1 MKALVKVGY
10 GCNNH
15 CTFCHTYDVRDVDA
29 ATEEIDRKIDRA
41 ARLGHT
47 MIVLS
52 GGEPTMRR
60 ELLRWASRSAA
71 RGLDFG
77 LVTNG
82 RMLAYAELVEKLMRL
97 RLRYVYL
104 SLHGG
109 TAKVHNALV
118 RADAFEQTFA
128 AVGNLAGRGLDF
140 TVNTVITRQ
149 NVEHL
154 RGVVDALLPWPDVV
168 VKFSMAQPK
177 GGADRL
183 FEHIIPR
190 VSDVAARVK
199 DAIEYG
205 LEKSGGRQRY
215 AHDGIPFCLLPGHE
229 DRYDDLKTHRFAT
242 MIEVGEP
249 DFFPVDDL
257 AKVQPEDECGRCAV
271 RGPCPGL
278 YAGYREVHGDGEVHA
293 VMDRP
298 RSNSFTYVHEGTH
311 GTLGG
316 SGEGPRPNKPGAEGP
331 RPTNLGRCPVRTD
344 GVTPWDRG
352 RILFLREGDRVER
365 YRTQSRDFTDVEIA
379 RTKLELGQVYD
390 DASTKDAPDDFPRD
404 LVPLRRSPVCDPCDA
419 REACGGLW
427 ERVVEDVFTRDDE
440 RVRALVGE
448 LEGEV
453 LDVGCGEGRYEDV
466 LGPRASSGKVRWVGL
481 EPDAARAAAM
491 RARAPWAEVRV
502 AEAEGLDD
510 VARFDHALVLR
521 SWNHLHDPERA
532 AAAIVRALRPGGT
545 LLVADNVAFGLLR
558 RSAPRERR
566 EAGGA
571 LLFEHYRNDDAARAH
586 AVLSRLPL
594 ELLERRDVGRSP
606 QGPAAIADVGRS
618 PQGPAAI
625 ADVGRSPQGPAANAD
640 VGRSPQGPA
649 AIADVALSN
658 QWLLRYRR
666 AP

>member
-29 ATEEIDRKIDRA
+29 DTEEVDRKIDRA

-60 ELLRWASRSAA
+60 ELLRWAARSAA

-77 LVTNG
+77 VVTNG
-82 RMLAYAELVEKLMRL
+82 RMLAYAELVEKLTKL

-104 SLHGG
+104 SMHGG

-128 AVGNLAGRGLDF
+128 AVANLAGRGLDF
-140 TVNTVITRQ
+140 TVNTVVTRQ
-149 NVEHL
+149 NVEYL

-168 VKFSMAQPK
+168 VKFSMVQPK
-177 GGADRL
+177 GGAERI
-183 FEHIIPR
+183 FEHVIPR

-205 LEKSGGRQRY
+205 LEKSGGRQRF

-257 AKVQPEDECGRCAV
+257 AKVQPEDECGRCAL

-278 YAGYREVHGDGEVHA
+278 YGGYREVHGDGEVHA
-293 VMDRP
+293 VAQRT

-311 GTLGG
+311 GTLASDRADG
-316 SGEGPRPNKPGAEGP
+316 
-331 RPTNLGRCPVRTD
+331 CPVRTD

-352 RILFLREGDRVER
+352 RIVFLREGRAVER
-365 YRTQSRDFTDVEIA
+365 YRTESRDFTDVEIA
-379 RTKLELGQVYD
+379 RTKLELGQVYV
-390 DASTKDAPDDFPRD
+390 DASGKEAPDDFARD
-404 LVPLRRSPVCDPCDA
+404 LVALRRSDVCEGCDA
-419 REACGGLW
+419 HARCAGLW
-427 ERVVEDVFTRDDE
+427 ERVPDDVFARDDA
-440 RVRALVGE
+440 RVRAHVAE
-448 LEGEV
+448 LRGDV

-466 LGPRASSGKVRWVGL
+466 IGLLATNGLVRWVGL
-481 EPDAARAAAM
+481 EPDAGRAAAM
-491 RARAPWAEVRV
+491 RERMPRAELRV

-510 VARFDHALVLR
+510 VACFDHVLVLR
-521 SWNHLHDPERA
+521 SWNHLRDPDRA
-532 AAAIVRALRPGGT
+532 AAAFVRALRPGGT

-558 RSAPRERR
+558 QRPPSN
-566 EAGGA
+566 GA
-571 LLFEHYRNDDAARAH
+571 SLAFEHFRNDDSARAH
-586 AVLSRLPL
+586 GVLSKLPL
-594 ELLERRDVGRSP
+594 ELLERRDI
-606 QGPAAIADVGRS
+606 GPGA
-618 PQGPAAI
+618 
-625 ADVGRSPQGPAANAD
+625 
-640 VGRSPQGPA
+640 
-649 AIADVALSN
+649 SN

-666 AP
+666 A

>member
-15 CTFCHTYDVRDVDA
+15 CTFCHTLDVREIDA
-29 ATEEIDRKIDRA
+29 PTEEVDRKIDRA

-52 GGEPTMRR
+52 GGEVTMRR
-60 ELLRWASRSAA
+60 ELLRWAARSAA

-82 RMLAYAELVEKLMRL
+82 RMLAYAELVEKLLKL
-97 RLRYVYL
+97 RLRYVYM

-109 TAKVHNALV
+109 TAKIHNSLV

-128 AVGNLAGRGLDF
+128 AIPNLAGRGIDF
-140 TVNTVITRQ
+140 TVNTVVTRQ
-149 NVEHL
+149 NLEHL

-168 VKFSMAQPK
+168 VKFSMVQPK
-177 GGADRL
+177 GGGEKL
-183 FEHIIPR
+183 FEHLMPR

-205 LEKSGGRQRY
+205 LEKSGGKQPF

-229 DRYDDLKTHRFAT
+229 ERYDDLKTHRFAT

-271 RGPCPGL
+271 RGACPGL
-278 YAGYREVHGDGEVHA
+278 FAGYREVHGDGEVHA
-293 VMDRP
+293 VTGRA
-298 RSNSFTYVHEGTH
+298 RSNSFTYVREGVH
-311 GTLGG
+311 G
-316 SGEGPRPNKPGAEGP
+316 RAPNGAGFA
-331 RPTNLGRCPVRTD
+331 GCPVHTD

-352 RILFLREGDRVER
+352 RILFVQRGGKVER
-365 YRTQSRDFTDVEIA
+365 YRTESRDFTDVEIA
-379 RTKLELGQVYD
+379 HTKLQLGQIYL
-390 DASTKDAPDDFPRD
+390 DASGESGGAPKDAPDDFARD
-404 LVPLRRSPVCDPCDA
+404 LVPLRRSATCDPCDA
-419 REACGGLW
+419 RDHCGGLW
-427 ERVVEDVFTRDDE
+427 EEARPAAGEDDVFTRDDAAV
-440 RVRALVGE
+440 RDAVRALRGD
-448 LEGEV
+448 V

-466 LGPRASSGKVRWVGL
+466 VEPLARSGQVRWVGL

-491 RARAPWAEVRV
+491 RARAPWAEVRQG
-502 AEAEGLDD
+502 EAED
-510 VARFDHALVLR
+510 VSGEACFDHVLVLR

-532 AAAIVRALRPGGT
+532 VAALVRALRPGGT
-545 LLVADNVAFGLLR
+545 LLVVDNLAFGLLR
-558 RSAPRERR
+558 DTPPRGAGAAPS
-566 EAGGA
+566 
-571 LLFEHYRNDDAARAH
+571 LQWEHYRNDDAGRAH

-594 ELLERRDVGRSP
+594 ELLERRDVGPRS
-606 QGPAAIADVGRS
+606 
-618 PQGPAAI
+618 
-625 ADVGRSPQGPAANAD
+625 
-640 VGRSPQGPA
+640 
-649 AIADVALSN
+649 SN

-666 AP
+666 A